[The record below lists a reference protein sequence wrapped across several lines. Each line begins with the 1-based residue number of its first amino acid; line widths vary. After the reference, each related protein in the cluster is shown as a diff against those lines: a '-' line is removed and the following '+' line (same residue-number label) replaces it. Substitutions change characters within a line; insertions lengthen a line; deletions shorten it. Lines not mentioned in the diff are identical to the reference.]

1 MRQRSLIAL
10 LVGLCLV
17 SFVGLCRADD
27 EKKKDDDKKSEK
39 MSKKG
44 FLGINFSAEDG
55 KIVITEIV
63 PNSPA
68 EKAGLKAG
76 DQIVKVGDKE
86 VKDED
91 SLRETVGDKKPG
103 TKLSLVIK
111 RDGKEQTIEATL
123 GERPDED

>member
-17 SFVGLCRADD
+17 SFVALSRADD

-39 MSKKG
+39 ASKKG
-44 FLGINFSAEDG
+44 FLGINFNAEDG
-55 KIVITEIV
+55 KIVITEV
-63 PNSPA
+63 VEKSPA

-76 DQIVKVGDKE
+76 DEIVKVDDKS

-91 SLRETVGDKKPG
+91 SLREAVGDKKPG
-103 TKLSLVIK
+103 TKVSIVIK